1 VNRPWVIAAAFGLC
15 LVVGVAAVAWLSRE
29 VWQLDERNAVARAQ
43 QEHDER
49 VRLALWRLDS
59 ALSPILA
66 PEIARPYRAFSPF
79 FSPEQAYS
87 RNFAPLDFGN
97 VQVISPLLR
106 SRARFI
112 VQHFQFEKDGSL
124 TSPQAPTGNAR
135 DVVEGRLIATSA
147 EIVKATDRL
156 EVLRQAVSREDM
168 QFLLPEPKT
177 PTHEPPV
184 EEQEARTRLGRPA
197 QQQMAGDFQRRA
209 MQNQMYGGK
218 FINPE
223 QPSQIQPRAQTAAVP
238 QAAIDKVKLGEE
250 ANQRGDAPGVK
261 SQAFVDKKDLPQQ
274 QEGDFDAFNMMFDQP
289 PQPPKRVIDGPF
301 QPLWFGDRLLVARRV
316 LLDSDEI
323 VQGFEL
329 DWPALRTWLREQAVD
344 LLPELEL
351 SPLRE
356 WDDDERCYRLASLP
370 IRLTADA
377 PVLAMESGWS
387 PAKLS
392 VVAAWI
398 GSAVA
403 VIAVAFLLVGAVS
416 LSERRAAFVS
426 SVTHELRTPLTTFRM
441 YAEMLARGM
450 VPNEEDRR
458 RYLRTLQAEADRLA
472 HLVENVLSYARL
484 ERGRHIAKTEP
495 IKLGDLLD
503 RVDERLERRTKEVG
517 MVWARDRSDP
527 ALSKEVMVDRIA
539 VEQILFNLVD
549 NACKYA
555 KDAADQTIELTIS
568 PPSKRARLDL
578 AVRDHGPGVAPKG
591 ALRMFKGFRKS
602 ATEAAHTAPGAGL
615 GLALSRRLA
624 RRMGGNLHW
633 EKPTDGTGARF
644 VLTIP
649 LVVS

>member
-1 VNRPWVIAAAFGLC
+1 
-15 LVVGVAAVAWLSRE
+15 
-29 VWQLDERNAVARAQ
+29 
-43 QEHDER
+43 

-59 ALSPILA
+59 VLSPILA

-87 RNFAPLDFGN
+87 RNFAPVDFGN

-106 SRARFI
+106 GRARFI

-135 DVVEGRLIATSA
+135 DVVEGRAIATSQ
-147 EIVKATDRL
+147 EIVNATHRL
-156 EVLRQAVSREDM
+156 DVLRQTVSLEDM
-168 QFLLPEPKT
+168 QLQLPPPKT

-184 EEQEARTRLGRPA
+184 EEQEARRERGRPG
-197 QQQMAGDFQRRA
+197 QQQSGGDFQRRA
-209 MQNQMYGGK
+209 MQNRMYGGK

-223 QPSQIQPRAQTAAVP
+223 QPAQIQPRAQTASVP
-238 QAAIDKVKLGEE
+238 QTGSAPDKEKFSEAAKQREE
-250 ANQRGDAPGVK
+250 ANLGQ
-261 SQAFVDKKDLPQQ
+261 SQQSVDKKDLPQQ
-274 QEGDFDAFNMMFDQP
+274 QQEAEAFTMMFDQP
-289 PQPPKRVIDGPF
+289 PRPPKLVIDGPF
-301 QPLWFGDRLLVARRV
+301 RPLWFGDRLLVARRV
-316 LLDSDEI
+316 LLDNDEI

-329 DWPALRTWLREQAVD
+329 DWPALRAWLHEQAVD
-344 LLPELEL
+344 LLPDLEL
-351 SPLRE
+351 SPLLE

-370 IRLTADA
+370 IRLTAAA
-377 PVLAMESGWS
+377 PILTIEAGWS

-403 VIAVAFLLVGAVS
+403 VVAVAFLLVGAVS

-441 YAEMLARGM
+441 YAEMLAHGM

-458 RYLRTLQAEADRLA
+458 RYLSTLQAEADRLA

-495 IKLGDLLD
+495 VELGELLN
-503 RVDERLERRTKEVG
+503 RTDERLERRTKEVG

-527 ALSKEVMVDRIA
+527 ALSKAVLVDRIA

-555 KDAADQTIELTIS
+555 KDADDHTIELTIS
-568 PPSKRARLDL
+568 PSAARGRLDL
-578 AVRDHGPGVAPKG
+578 AVRDHGPGVASKG
-591 ALRMFKGFRKS
+591 AMRMFKGFRKS

-624 RRMGGNLHW
+624 RRMGGNLRW

-649 LVVS
+649 LSDG